1 MKNGWC
7 VAHSL
12 LCMLACLAIPATA
25 TGAQSFPSKPI
36 RMVVGLSPG
45 GSTDVTARLVAH
57 RLGEQFG
64 QNVVV
69 ENRTGAGGVI
79 AMERVATSPADGY
92 TLAVVPA
99 SAAVLPV
106 LRSKLPFDLERDFE
120 PVSQLASGPYVLVV
134 HPSVAARTIQ
144 ELIELARSQP
154 GKLSYGSDGVG
165 TSLYLAGE
173 LFKLM
178 AKVDIT
184 HVPYKGGAESAIA
197 NASGQ
202 VQITYPS
209 LTSAQALIAAGK
221 LRPLAVTSLKRT
233 SLAPALPSLDES
245 GLTGYDRTGWIGLLA
260 PAHVPKAVIAT
271 LHAATVKV
279 LASAEMKDALN
290 KQGQEPQFSTPQQF
304 AAFLRNEIKQNANL
318 VKLTGIKGD

>member
-1 MKNGWC
+1 MRDYWKAGHTFL
-7 VAHSL
+7 V
-12 LCMLACLAIPATA
+12 MLACMGLPATA
-25 TGAQSFPSKPI
+25 WCAQSFPSKPI
-36 RMVVGLSPG
+36 RLVVGLSTG
-45 GSTDVTARLVAH
+45 GSTDVTARLVAQ
-57 RLGEQFG
+57 RLSEQFG

-69 ENRTGAGGVI
+69 ENRTGGGGVI
-79 AMERVATSPADGY
+79 AMERVAAAPADGY
-92 TLAVVPA
+92 TLVVVPA

-106 LRSKLPFDLERDFE
+106 LCNKLPFDLDRDFE
-120 PVSQLASGPYVLVV
+120 PVSQLASGPYVLVM
-134 HPSVAARTIQ
+134 HRSVAARTMQ

-173 LFKLM
+173 LFNLM

-184 HVPYKGGAESAIA
+184 HIPYKGGAESALA

-209 LTSAQALIAAGK
+209 LTSAQALISAGK

-233 SLAPALPSLDES
+233 SLAPNLPTLDES

-260 PAHVPKAVIAT
+260 PAHVIKSVIAT

-279 LASAEMKDALN
+279 LSSVEMKEALN
-290 KQGQEPQFSTPQQF
+290 KQGAR
-304 AAFLRNEIKQNANL
+304 AAIQYAATVWRFLAQ
-318 VKLTGIKGD
+318 

>member
-1 MKNGWC
+1 MRDYWKAGHTFL
-7 VAHSL
+7 V
-12 LCMLACLAIPATA
+12 MLACMGLPATA
-25 TGAQSFPSKPI
+25 WCAQSFPSKPI
-36 RMVVGLSPG
+36 RLVVGLSTG
-45 GSTDVTARLVAH
+45 GGTDVTARLVAQ
-57 RLGEQFG
+57 RLSEQFG

-69 ENRTGAGGVI
+69 ENRTGGGGVI
-79 AMERVATSPADGY
+79 AMERVAAAPADGY
-92 TLAVVPA
+92 TLVVVPA

-106 LRSKLPFDLERDFE
+106 LRNKLPFDLDRDFE
-120 PVSQLASGPYVLVV
+120 PVSQLASGPYVLVM
-134 HPSVAARTIQ
+134 HRSVAARTMQ

-173 LFKLM
+173 LFNLM

-184 HVPYKGGAESAIA
+184 HIPYKGGAESALA

-209 LTSAQALIAAGK
+209 LTSAQALISAGK

-233 SLAPALPSLDES
+233 SLAPNLPTLDES

-260 PAHVPKAVIAT
+260 PAHVIKSVIAT

-279 LASAEMKDALN
+279 LRSVEMQEALN
-290 KQGQEPQFSTPQQF
+290 KQGAR
-304 AAFLRNEIKQNANL
+304 AAIQYAATVWRFLAQ
-318 VKLTGIKGD
+318 

>member
-1 MKNGWC
+1 MRDYWKAGHTFL
-7 VAHSL
+7 V
-12 LCMLACLAIPATA
+12 MLACMGLPATA
-25 TGAQSFPSKPI
+25 WCAQSFPSKPI
-36 RMVVGLSPG
+36 RLVVGLSTG
-45 GSTDVTARLVAH
+45 GSTDVTARLVAQ
-57 RLGEQFG
+57 RLSEQFG

-79 AMERVATSPADGY
+79 AMERVAAAPADGY
-92 TLAVVPA
+92 TLVVVPA

-106 LRSKLPFDLERDFE
+106 LRNKLPFDLDRDFE
-120 PVSQLASGPYVLVV
+120 PVSQLASGPYVLVM
-134 HPSVAARTIQ
+134 HPSVAARTMQ

-173 LFKLM
+173 LFNLM

-184 HVPYKGGAESAIA
+184 HIPYKGGAESALA

-209 LTSAQALIAAGK
+209 LTSAQALISAGK

-233 SLAPALPSLDES
+233 SLAPNLPTLDES

-260 PAHVPKAVIAT
+260 PAHVLKSVIAT

-279 LASAEMKDALN
+279 LSSVEMKEALN
-290 KQGQEPQFSTPQQF
+290 KQGAR
-304 AAFLRNEIKQNANL
+304 AAIQYAATVWRFLAQ
-318 VKLTGIKGD
+318 